1 MEQEQDGGDA
11 QMDAVQTI
19 QQVRSAAEKFREEP
33 GDLKSGLPMAS
44 WGLISVSGFA
54 VMQVL
59 FTKGIGS
66 AWAYYAVGGGIGVT
80 GALAQ
85 LAISMAVGRPR
96 KSFFDRVV
104 GSIWMYQALAMG
116 SVGFLAML
124 SKSGGL
130 VLPACVMLMLAAG
143 YGIMGVV
150 IARKY
155 FSALGLVGFGL
166 AYAIAAWPAYWPLGF
181 AGIQAA
187 GLLLPGLWIIIG
199 AKRCPKTSTT

>member
-1 MEQEQDGGDA
+1 
-11 QMDAVQTI
+11 MDAVRSI
-19 QQVRSAAEKFREEP
+19 QEVRSAAEKFREDP
-33 GDLKSGLPMAS
+33 GGLKSGLPMVS
-44 WGLISVSGFA
+44 WGLISVAGFA

-59 FTKGIGS
+59 FSRGIGS
-66 AWAYYAVGGGIGVT
+66 AWAYYAVGGGIAVT

-85 LAISMAVGRPR
+85 LVISLAVGRPR
-96 KSFFDRVV
+96 NSFLERVV

-130 VLPACVMLMLAAG
+130 VLPACIMLMLAAG

-155 FSALGLVGFGL
+155 YSALGLFGFGL
-166 AYAIAAWPAYWPLGF
+166 AYAMAAWPAYWPLGF
-181 AGIQAA
+181 AAVQAA
-187 GLLLPGLWIIIG
+187 GLLLPGLWLSFG
-199 AKRCPKTSTT
+199 AKQCPKTSTT